1 MIWLLLLE
9 VDAPRRDPADRLDPA
24 PIVAQVRQ
32 LLTESR
38 EAWIQTQI
46 VASDEVEQR
55 TKSAHW
61 RRHHESNMRL
71 YGVVGWTPKVV
82 TFTRQW
88 WGWTHQQAT
97 ELVEDLHGWRPTD

>member
-24 PIVAQVRQ
+24 PMVAEVRR

-46 VASDEVEQR
+46 VAADEVEQR

-61 RRHHESNMRL
+61 RRHHEANMRL
-71 YGVVGWTPKVV
+71 DALG
-82 TFTRQW
+82 
-88 WGWTHQQAT
+88 
-97 ELVEDLHGWRPTD
+97 D